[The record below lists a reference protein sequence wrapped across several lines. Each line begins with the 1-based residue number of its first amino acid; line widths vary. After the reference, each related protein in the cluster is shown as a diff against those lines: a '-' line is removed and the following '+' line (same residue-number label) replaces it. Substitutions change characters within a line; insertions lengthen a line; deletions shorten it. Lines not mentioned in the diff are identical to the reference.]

1 MAQVLAQVGE
11 KDIWASF
18 SVTLSK
24 RVEFG
29 AKSAGEMSTGR
40 EEDAEQPSSAD
51 LEFDAYMHLTYPK
64 LSQGSLLSDRVFL

>member
-29 AKSAGEMSTGR
+29 CFRFPLPFYPKSAGEMSTGM
-40 EEDAEQPSSAD
+40 EGDSQQPSPAD
-51 LEFDAYMHLTYPK
+51 LEFDA
-64 LSQGSLLSDRVFL
+64 